1 MISRIQNLKPLLNRC
16 LIKKILPKPVTKGG
30 IILSEKSAERD
41 ARFGEV
47 IAVGPGDKDEKGVTI
62 APSVKVGDFVL
73 LPEYQGTRV
82 SMEDAEHEFLIYK
95 DTELLGVVEGF
106 KH

>member
-1 MISRIQNLKPLLNRC
+1 MISRINSLKPLLNRC
-16 LIKKILPKPVTKGG
+16 LVKKIVPQQVTKGG
-30 IILSEKSAERD
+30 IILSEKTAEKD

-47 IAVGPGDKDEKGVTI
+47 IAVGPGDKDEKDNVIPT
-62 APSVKVGDFVL
+62 AVKVGEFVL

-82 SMEDAEHEFLIYK
+82 AMEDAEHEYVIYK
-95 DTELLGVVEGF
+95 DTEILGVVEGV